1 MVVVRS
7 GSGSDHKSPCSVS
20 QADSDHMRRWEGQLS
35 KFTNVVKVLPSSK
48 HSPLFIKLTMC
59 QGWQYRWFVLEPSA
73 GVLEYYLLEDRN
85 GRCRASQSM
94 AGAVISPSQEDEN
107 TFTINF
113 TSGETY
119 KVTKHLHRST

>member
-1 MVVVRS
+1 M
-7 GSGSDHKSPCSVS
+7 
-20 QADSDHMRRWEGQLS
+20 
-35 KFTNVVKVLPSSK
+35 
-48 HSPLFIKLTMC
+48 IMC

-119 KVTKHLHRST
+119 KVTSDFLEDPASLYVLSRSEQAVPGRDRSGLTGSGTAASSILIRKYPPAS

>member
-1 MVVVRS
+1 
-7 GSGSDHKSPCSVS
+7 
-20 QADSDHMRRWEGQLS
+20 
-35 KFTNVVKVLPSSK
+35 
-48 HSPLFIKLTMC
+48 MC

-85 GRCRASQSM
+85 GRCRASQRM
-94 AGAVISPSQEDEN
+94 AGAVVSPSQEDEN

-119 KVTKHLHRST
+119 KVTQQLANSTSLHVMPSLGPSI

>member
-1 MVVVRS
+1 MVVVSS
-7 GSGSDHKSPCSVS
+7 GSGSDHKSPSSVS
-20 QADSDHMRRWEGQLS
+20 QDSDHMRRWEGQLS
-35 KFTNVVKVLPSSK
+35 KFTNVVKVLSSSK
-48 HSPLFIKLTMC
+48 YSPLFIKLIMC

-119 KVTKHLHRST
+119 KVTSDF

>member
-1 MVVVRS
+1 
-7 GSGSDHKSPCSVS
+7 
-20 QADSDHMRRWEGQLS
+20 
-35 KFTNVVKVLPSSK
+35 
-48 HSPLFIKLTMC
+48 MC

-85 GRCRASQSM
+85 GRCRASQAM

-119 KVTKHLHRST
+119 KVTENSMSTYRDVLSRCEQAVHGRGRSGLTG

>member
-1 MVVVRS
+1 MVVVSS

-35 KFTNVVKVLPSSK
+35 KFTNVVKVKLSFALK
-48 HSPLFIKLTMC
+48 CSPLFINILLC

-119 KVTKHLHRST
+119 KVTSDF

>member
-1 MVVVRS
+1 
-7 GSGSDHKSPCSVS
+7 
-20 QADSDHMRRWEGQLS
+20 
-35 KFTNVVKVLPSSK
+35 
-48 HSPLFIKLTMC
+48 MC

-85 GRCRASQSM
+85 GRCRASQGM

-119 KVTKHLHRST
+119 KVTINRSVYPTRDVLSRCEQAVHGRDRSGLTDCGTAASSILIRTYPPAS

>member
-1 MVVVRS
+1 MVVVSS
-7 GSGSDHKSPCSVS
+7 GSGSDHKSPSSVS

-119 KVTKHLHRST
+119 KVTSDF

>member
-1 MVVVRS
+1 MVVVSS
-7 GSGSDHKSPCSVS
+7 GSGSDHKSPSSVS
-20 QADSDHMRRWEGQLS
+20 QGDSDHMRRWEGQLS
-35 KFTNVVKVLPSSK
+35 KFTNVVKVLPFSNYSL
-48 HSPLFIKLTMC
+48 LFINLIMC

-113 TSGETY
+113 ASGETY
-119 KVTKHLHRST
+119 KVTSAF